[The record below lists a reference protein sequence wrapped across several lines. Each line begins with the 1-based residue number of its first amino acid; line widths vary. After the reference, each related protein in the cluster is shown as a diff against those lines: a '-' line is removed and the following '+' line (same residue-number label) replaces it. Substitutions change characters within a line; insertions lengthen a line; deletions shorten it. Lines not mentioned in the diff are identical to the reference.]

1 MPSID
6 KTFLLSLHDE
16 YTKYTCFI
24 ETGTFY
30 GDTIFSIE
38 PYFNNIYTIEYSE
51 ILYKK
56 TKILTWSKK
65 TTEGEGKKGLILH
78 LIIFIK
84 LLYISK
90 ITYMHTLV

>member
-56 TKILTWSKK
+56 TKNKYT
-65 TTEGEGKKGLILH
+65 GN
-78 LIIFIK
+78 
-84 LLYISK
+84 K
-90 ITYMHTLV
+90 INFY